1 MSKEELLDILSA
13 YALSNSGKEKME
25 YKTLKTYVI
34 KICETNFIHVFNY
47 LAHYILP

>member
-1 MSKEELLDILSA
+1 MERNNGFEVAIKKIILD
-13 YALSNSGKEKME
+13 
-25 YKTLKTYVI
+25 VI